1 MAEKMGK
8 RGVKAGEKSQFS
20 ITCSLLNQYLKKK
33 GSLGTIGL
41 DMSPWPLGHQP
52 TGDISSPLLLHR
64 APTTLSLLPGVSVSA
79 EDHTDHGADQHAPKP
94 AVPPAMEESASD
106 KYDNFGP
113 FTSVISF
120 TSRAVDYVI
129 VLVFDH
135 FPVDKAKDV
144 VQMAGKETCKT
155 PAPNLV
161 LFSSTSGSQL
171 PPLRGL
177 PKPTQGNAS
186 RDHVFPSSFPAVST
200 LQAAPCG
207 CVLHLCFVGSRY
219 AHSQKELSSSVPGEE
234 EGSVSSRPS
243 SIFYFVS
250 CVLTAW
256 HALEKK
262 KLTCS
267 SFSGSTPRHHIKST
281 ESSQHRR
288 MWRSKKEAVPGA
300 ASSEARTQFREQQ
313 IARESNRRARKM
325 LF

>member
-52 TGDISSPLLLHR
+52 TDKHR

-106 KYDNFGP
+106 KEMEKAQLTIFYGGK
-113 FTSVISF
+113 
-120 TSRAVDYVI
+120 

-144 VQMAGKETCKT
+144 SATAAAR
-155 PAPNLV
+155 PAKAHP
-161 LFSSTSGSQL
+161 G
-171 PPLRGL
+171 
-177 PKPTQGNAS
+177 
-186 RDHVFPSSFPAVST
+186 
-200 LQAAPCG
+200 
-207 CVLHLCFVGSRY
+207 Y

-234 EGSVSSRPS
+234 EGSDQHRGTISSPPSPPSIAGCGEARRKPFLGRRAPKQEHSSESSR
-243 SIFYFVS
+243 
-250 CVLTAW
+250 
-256 HALEKK
+256 
-262 KLTCS
+262 
-267 SFSGSTPRHHIKST
+267 
-281 ESSQHRR
+281 
-288 MWRSKKEAVPGA
+288 
-300 ASSEARTQFREQQ
+300 
-313 IARESNRRARKM
+313 
-325 LF
+325 